1 MHHYLSLVAMKI
13 QKEAP
18 GRQIQSLSE
27 QSRTEQ
33 LHSYM
38 SHAMLGS
45 TDITVTHTNRY
56 LDKQMNRELETG
68 NAHMLPKNVSKNLS
82 FHYTPLYFNKIRS
95 SRPSI

>member
-1 MHHYLSLVAMKI
+1 MKI

-45 TDITVTHTNRY
+45 TDTTVTHTNRY
-56 LDKQMNRELETG
+56 LDKQMNREMETG
-68 NAHMLPKNVSKNLS
+68 NAHMLPKMSLKTFPSTILPFTLIKSEAVDPA
-82 FHYTPLYFNKIRS
+82 FEFYIRMS
-95 SRPSI
+95 LM